1 MCVIWVHNDML
12 VLLVKMIFICD
23 ISYMRRQI
31 SYMIYIMRVRW
42 VHNVGYDGALSP
54 ISHVDS
60 GT

>member
-1 MCVIWVHNDML
+1 MRLRWVHNDML
-12 VLLVKMIFICD
+12 VFFVTQFLSMI
-23 ISYMRRQI
+23 YQI
-31 SYMIYIMRVRW
+31 TYMIYIMRVRW